1 MRVKLLLAF
10 ALVLLLITIDFNEAK
25 RRKKKNK
32 KDDAHIDITLDKES
46 GKHESKKHH
55 SKAPAEHKKGSKGHA
70 DKGHGGK
77 GGDITA
83 IATKYLGKL
92 EKVME
97 MIKEFHFAVVYP
109 VIAKLSGRKDLGKI
123 NFGDKQVKKYGK
135 KLAALFYGKKKSKKN
150 FKTQATVNRSVEKK
164 AVSAGKKL
172 FKAAVATLESC
183 PCKKYPQSELVKI
196 PKPMQEKLRKATE
209 AVQVG
214 AGEMNFFVQKIKC
227 IRQHGKNCNMA
238 NTAKEHYQR
247 NGPMDL
253 EKGIGAGIGGN
264 GGNAGGAGGNPGQ
277 PGQSEKHH

>member
-1 MRVKLLLAF
+1 MRAKLLLAF

-32 KDDAHIDITLDKES
+32 KDNAHMDITLDKES
-46 GKHESKKHH
+46 GKHHSGKHH
-55 SKAPAEHKKGSKGHA
+55 SKAPSEHKKGGKAHA
-70 DKGHGGK
+70 GK

-92 EKVME
+92 EKIME

-150 FKTQATVNRSVEKK
+150 YKTQATVNRSIEKK

-172 FKAAVATLESC
+172 FKAAVATLENC

-196 PKPMQEKLRKATE
+196 PKPLQEKLRKATE

-253 EKGIGAGIGGN
+253 QKGIDGGIGGK
-264 GGNAGGAGGNPGQ
+264 GGNAGGMGGAGGNPGQ
-277 PGQSEKHH
+277 SGKHQ

>member
-1 MRVKLLLAF
+1 MSILHFFVSFWTYFKRKVIF
-10 ALVLLLITIDFNEAK
+10 ALDSVNIFLVLNPFWGICNLFILYNSSF
-25 RRKKKNK
+25 R
-32 KDDAHIDITLDKES
+32 
-46 GKHESKKHH
+46 
-55 SKAPAEHKKGSKGHA
+55 
-70 DKGHGGK
+70 
-77 GGDITA
+77 
-83 IATKYLGKL
+83 
-92 EKVME
+92 
-97 MIKEFHFAVVYP
+97 
-109 VIAKLSGRKDLGKI
+109 KI

-135 KLAALFYGKKKSKKN
+135 KLAALFYDKKKSKKN
-150 FKTQATVNRSVEKK
+150 YKTQATVNRSIEKK

-196 PKPMQEKLRKATE
+196 PKPLQEKLRKATE

-253 EKGIGAGIGGN
+253 QKGIDGGIGGRIT
-264 GGNAGGAGGNPGQ
+264 
-277 PGQSEKHH
+277 